1 MKRKIIYGL
10 LFGAAAGVI
19 DVLPMIIQ
27 KLTWDA
33 DLSAFFMW
41 VVVGFLI
48 ATTELKLKGFLKGI
62 LLAFLVLIPVGILI
76 GWHNPLALLPICIMT
91 LLLGGVLGFSLD
103 KFQV

>member
-48 ATTELKLKGFLKGI
+48 ATTELKLKE
-62 LLAFLVLIPVGILI
+62 
-76 GWHNPLALLPICIMT
+76 
-91 LLLGGVLGFSLD
+91 S
-103 KFQV
+103 